1 MFLGKFQYRVT
12 TKGEYSY
19 WSGYTDLYEI
29 VYYRG
34 TLVVEDR
41 QSFDGEVTLK
51 VAGQLANHD
60 INSGIGDL
68 LRKKNLF
75 ASKFSAKTFIVFLKK
90 AKLLTLLNLQCSV
103 LNLTWKREITH

>member
-1 MFLGKFQYRVT
+1 MT

-34 TLVVEDR
+34 TLVVGDR
-41 QSFDGEVTLK
+41 QSFDGEVMLK

-60 INSGIGDL
+60 VNSGIADL
-68 LRKKNLF
+68 LKKTNYLPLNFLQKLVLF
-75 ASKFSAKTFIVFLKK
+75 S
-90 AKLLTLLNLQCSV
+90 
-103 LNLTWKREITH
+103 R

>member
-68 LRKKNLF
+68 LRKKIYLPLNFLQKCLLF
-75 ASKFSAKTFIVFLKK
+75 F
-90 AKLLTLLNLQCSV
+90 
-103 LNLTWKREITH
+103 

>member
-1 MFLGKFQYRVT
+1 MT

-34 TLVVEDR
+34 TLMVEDR

-68 LRKKNLF
+68 LRKKIYLPLNFLQKSLLF
-75 ASKFSAKTFIVFLKK
+75 FLKK

-103 LNLTWKREITH
+103 LNLT

>member
-1 MFLGKFQYRVT
+1 MT

-34 TLVVEDR
+34 TLVVADR
-41 QSFDGEVTLK
+41 QSFDGEVMLK

-68 LRKKNLF
+68 LKKKKLF
-75 ASKFSAKTFIVFLKK
+75 ASKLTSIVFLVKNNF
-90 AKLLTLLNLQCSV
+90 LHC
-103 LNLTWKREITH
+103 

>member
-1 MFLGKFQYRVT
+1 VFLGKFQYRVT

-51 VAGQLANHD
+51 VAKD
-60 INSGIGDL
+60 T
-68 LRKKNLF
+68 KKKCNPFHSFKNKYLSIKIFQGLF
-75 ASKFSAKTFIVFLKK
+75 LPM
-90 AKLLTLLNLQCSV
+90 
-103 LNLTWKREITH
+103 